1 MKIVETLSGR
11 HVLWRLIWVCTVC
24 LCPTERTLGQY
35 GVKHLVPALEIL
47 VPIAQ
52 VLSEGSGETVHPPSL
67 TSAFAARLD
76 IVWK

>member
-1 MKIVETLSGR
+1 MP
-11 HVLWRLIWVCTVC
+11 IW
-24 LCPTERTLGQY
+24 
-35 GVKHLVPALEIL
+35 VKHLVPALEIL